1 MEAWTDEWNLAK
13 RRKPP
18 AEPQGERAGHGSIKA
33 RDGWLG
39 GCGSPISPD
48 VRRPYWDFL
57 GAVKLRLG
65 GVCKVDDN

>member
-1 MEAWTDEWNLAK
+1 MELGKTTQAAGGAA
-13 RRKPP
+13 R
-18 AEPQGERAGHGSIKA
+18 GRAGHGSIKA